1 MLLKVSNSVVR
12 FVFWISVS
20 GISILALVSPA
31 IVSPVMVFSDKI
43 MHAGAFFV
51 LGTLA
56 LWAYPDSKKIVFIGL
71 LLYGGVIE
79 LAQSTIANR
88 SPEWMD
94 WLADILG
101 LAFALPADRL
111 RYLFVK

>member
-1 MLLKVSNSVVR
+1 MLRVNAAFVR
-12 FVFWISVS
+12 FSFWGLLVCVFVLSMS
-20 GISILALVSPA
+20 SPST
-31 IVSPVMVFSDKI
+31 VDPVMVFSDKM
-43 MHAGAFFV
+43 MHAGAFLILGV
-51 LGTLA
+51 LGI
-56 LWAYPDSKKIVFIGL
+56 WAYPDSKKIVFFSL

-79 LAQSTIANR
+79 LAQSTTANR

>member
-1 MLLKVSNSVVR
+1 MLLKVNSSAVR
-12 FVFWISVS
+12 FIFWFSVLS
-20 GISILALVSPA
+20 ISILALASPSML
-31 IVSPVMVFSDKI
+31 SPVIVFSDKI

-56 LWAYPDSKKIVFIGL
+56 LWAYPDSKRIVFIGL

-79 LAQSTIANR
+79 LAQSTTANR

-94 WLADILG
+94 WVADVMG
-101 LAFALPADRL
+101 LALALPTHRL
-111 RYLFVK
+111 RHLFIK

>member
-1 MLLKVSNSVVR
+1 
-12 FVFWISVS
+12 
-20 GISILALVSPA
+20 
-31 IVSPVMVFSDKI
+31 
-43 MHAGAFFV
+43 
-51 LGTLA
+51 
-56 LWAYPDSKKIVFIGL
+56 L

-79 LAQSTIANR
+79 LAQSTTANR